1 MQFNNKLPKEGKSIM
16 KPNLTLS
23 LDGLA
28 AFVTGGGNGAMGGMG
43 AAICRCLGRAG
54 ASVAVNDL
62 TEEAAM
68 ATVNQLRE
76 MGIQSE
82 AVVGDVS
89 DPVQAAAMI
98 DRVEELFG
106 SIDILVNN
114 AFNPGQP
121 KYLVD
126 LTDEDWENSIAV
138 NLNGP
143 FYLCRAALPKMRARG
158 FGRIINMSSVAAIRV
173 SMNGSAHYTA
183 IKEGILGLTRHL
195 TAEAARHGI
204 TANAIM
210 PAFTLNPRTVTNSSP
225 ERLAT
230 FASSVPTQ
238 RGADPEEIGMLAA
251 FLASPAAGQISG
263 TAIPVDGGTSA
274 IPGNGAKRKAL
285 WAARQAAAAKETN

>member
-1 MQFNNKLPKEGKSIM
+1 MS

-23 LDGLA
+23 LEGLV

-76 MGIQSE
+76 MGIKSE
-82 AVVGDVS
+82 AVAGDIS
-89 DPVQAAAMI
+89 DPVQAAGMV

-106 SIDILVNN
+106 SVDILVNN
-114 AFNPGQP
+114 AFNPGLP

-143 FYLCRAALPKMRARG
+143 FYLCRAVLPKMRARG
-158 FGRIINMSSVAAIRV
+158 YGRIINMSSLAAIRV

-183 IKEGILGLTRHL
+183 IKEAILGLTRHL
-195 TAEAARHGI
+195 TAEAARYGI

-210 PAFTLNPRTVTNSSP
+210 PAFTLNPRIVANSTP
-225 ERLAT
+225 EALAKLA
-230 FASSVPTQ
+230 ASYPTQ
-238 RGADPEEIGMLAA
+238 RGADPEEVGMLAA

-263 TAIPVDGGTSA
+263 TAIPIDGGVSV
-274 IPGNGAKRKAL
+274 IPGGNGAKRKAI
-285 WAARQAAAAKETN
+285 WAARQAAAAKEKN